1 MLHFSS
7 SSLWHLLFIVLP
19 VIGLLFSI
27 ASLKNLFGVNNRILN
42 YMCNISPNSSC
53 DEVTESRNWSIFKKI
68 SFSDL
73 RTNVSGTNLCHYSN
87 GQWYL
92 VDYSYDIQRV
102 DENGQSFTTYHGFT
116 NWRHALEDC

>member
-1 MLHFSS
+1 MKLE
-7 SSLWHLLFIVLP
+7 
-19 VIGLLFSI
+19 
-27 ASLKNLFGVNNRILN
+27 SLKLEKFKSHELKKEQMFALN
-42 YMCNISPNSSC
+42 GGG
-53 DEVTESRNWSIFKKI
+53 T
-68 SFSDL
+68 